1 MMLQIICISIFLL
14 GAVIGWLVV
23 YFVRKYK
30 EYNPKV
36 LRDSMVLLLGGG
48 CMDFLLSLIDKQ
60 VALYAFAAYLIGLAT
75 AFFLHWIYQFI
86 VAKITAPKF
95 MDPRSKYELFSGCS
109 LSDTEKDARSMVCY
123 QLEIVNQGF
132 QQLYEK
138 LITED
143 EFITLVKKSGLTRQA
158 FEDLTSHPM
167 GSQISGSLVHIYSL
181 SPYARL
187 YFSCIGYPH
196 SGQDFFAML

>member
-1 MMLQIICISIFLL
+1 MLQIVFISVFLF

-30 EYNPKV
+30 DYNPKA
-36 LRDSMVLLLGGG
+36 LRDSLLLFLGGG
-48 CMDFLLSLIDKQ
+48 CMELLLTLIDKHA
-60 VALYAFAAYLIGLAT
+60 ALYAFAAYLIGLAI
-75 AFFLHWIYQFI
+75 AFFLHWIFQLI

-109 LSDTEKDARSMVCY
+109 LSDTEKNARTMVGY

-132 QQLYEK
+132 LQLCEK

-143 EFITLVKKSGLTRQA
+143 EFIALVKKSGLTRQA

-167 GSQISGSLVHIYSL
+167 GDMFL
-181 SPYARL
+181 SPALTAYMRAKNIFDVIERDGV
-187 YFSCIGYPH
+187 S
-196 SGQDFFAML
+196 DK

>member
-1 MMLQIICISIFLL
+1 MLRLVFVSLFLL

-30 EYNPKV
+30 DHNPKG
-36 LRDSMVLLLGGG
+36 LRDTIMLFLGGG
-48 CMDFLLSLIDKQ
+48 CLDLLLSLIDKQ
-60 VALYAFAAYLIGLAT
+60 VALDAFTAYIIGFAT
-75 AFFLHWIYQFI
+75 AFFLHWIYQLI
-86 VAKITAPKF
+86 VAKITAPQF

-132 QQLYEK
+132 LQLCEK

-158 FEDLTSHPM
+158 FQELTSHPM
-167 GSQISGSLVHIYSL
+167 GDMFLSSALTAYIRAKNIFDVIECDSL
-181 SPYARL
+181 A
-187 YFSCIGYPH
+187 CK
-196 SGQDFFAML
+196 

>member
-1 MMLQIICISIFLL
+1 MMLRLVFVSLFLL

-30 EYNPKV
+30 DHNPKG
-36 LRDSMVLLLGGG
+36 LRDTIMLFLGGG
-48 CMDFLLSLIDKQ
+48 CLDLLLSLIDKQ
-60 VALYAFAAYLIGLAT
+60 VAIYAFTAYIIGFAT

-109 LSDTEKDARSMVCY
+109 LSDTEKEARSLVCY

-132 QQLYEK
+132 QQLCEK
-138 LITED
+138 LITEN

-167 GSQISGSLVHIYSL
+167 GDMFL
-181 SPYARL
+181 SPALTAYMRAKNIFDVIERD
-187 YFSCIGYPH
+187 GV
-196 SGQDFFAML
+196 SGK

>member
-1 MMLQIICISIFLL
+1 MLRLVFVSVFLL

-30 EYNPKV
+30 EYNPKA
-36 LRDSMVLLLGGG
+36 LRDSMFLFLGGG
-48 CMDFLLSLIDKQ
+48 CMDLLLSLIDKQ
-60 VALYAFAAYLIGLAT
+60 VALYAFAAYLIGVAV

-95 MDPRSKYELFSGCS
+95 TDPRSKYDLFSGCS
-109 LSDTEKDARSMVCY
+109 LSDTEKDARAMVGY

-132 QQLYEK
+132 LQLCEK

-143 EFITLVKKSGLTRQA
+143 EFINLVKKSGLTRQA
-158 FEDLTSHPM
+158 FEDLTSHPLGDM
-167 GSQISGSLVHIYSL
+167 FL
-181 SPYARL
+181 SPALTAYMRAKNV
-187 YFSCIGYPH
+187 FDVIEG
-196 SGQDFFAML
+196 DF

>member
-1 MMLQIICISIFLL
+1 MLQIISFSVFLF

-30 EYNPKV
+30 KYNPKV
-36 LRDSMVLLLGGG
+36 LRDSMVLFLGGG
-48 CMDFLLSLIDKQ
+48 CMDLLLSLIDKQ
-60 VALYAFAAYLIGLAT
+60 TALYAFAAYLIGIAT

-86 VAKITAPKF
+86 VAKITAPQF

-109 LSDTEKDARSMVCY
+109 LSDTEKDARAMVGY

-132 QQLYEK
+132 LQLSKK

-143 EFITLVKKSGLTRQA
+143 EFIVLVKKSGLTRQT
-158 FEDLTSHPM
+158 FEDLTTNLIGDM
-167 GSQISGSLVHIYSL
+167 FL
-181 SPYARL
+181 SPTLTAYIRAKNVFDTIEDDVL
-187 YFSCIGYPH
+187 T
-196 SGQDFFAML
+196 DK

>member
-1 MMLQIICISIFLL
+1 MMLRLVFVSVFLL

-30 EYNPKV
+30 KYNPKV

-95 MDPRSKYELFSGCS
+95 MDPRCKYELFSGCS

-132 QQLYEK
+132 QQLCEK

-167 GSQISGSLVHIYSL
+167 GDMFL
-181 SPYARL
+181 SPALAAYIRAKNIFDAIEIDTL
-187 YFSCIGYPH
+187 E
-196 SGQDFFAML
+196 DN

>member
-1 MMLQIICISIFLL
+1 MMLRLVFVSLFLL

-30 EYNPKV
+30 DHNPKG
-36 LRDSMVLLLGGG
+36 LRDTIMLFLGGG
-48 CMDFLLSLIDKQ
+48 CLDLLLSLIDKQ
-60 VALYAFAAYLIGLAT
+60 VALDAFTAYIIGFAT
-75 AFFLHWIYQFI
+75 AFFLHWIYQLI
-86 VAKITAPKF
+86 VAKITAPQF

-132 QQLYEK
+132 LQLCEK

-158 FEDLTSHPM
+158 FQELTSHPLGDM
-167 GSQISGSLVHIYSL
+167 FL
-181 SPYARL
+181 SPALAAYIRAKNIFDAIEIDTL
-187 YFSCIGYPH
+187 E
-196 SGQDFFAML
+196 DN

>member
-1 MMLQIICISIFLL
+1 M
-14 GAVIGWLVV
+14 IGWLVV

-75 AFFLHWIYQFI
+75 AFFLHWIYQLI

-95 MDPRSKYELFSGCS
+95 MDPRSKYDLFSGCN
-109 LSDTEKDARSMVCY
+109 LSDKEKNAMSMVGY

-132 QQLYEK
+132 QQLCK
-138 LITED
+138 NLITED
-143 EFITLVKKSGLTRQA
+143 EFITLVKKSGLTRQT
-158 FEDLTSHPM
+158 FEDLTTNLIGDM
-167 GSQISGSLVHIYSL
+167 FL
-181 SPYARL
+181 SPALTAYMRAKNIFDAIERDAVDRQ
-187 YFSCIGYPH
+187 IIV
-196 SGQDFFAML
+196 D

>member
-1 MMLQIICISIFLL
+1 MMLRMISVSLFLF
-14 GAVIGWLVV
+14 GATVGWLIV

-30 EYNPKV
+30 EHNPKGLRETIV
-36 LRDSMVLLLGGG
+36 LFLGGG
-48 CMDFLLSLIDKQ
+48 CMELFLSLIDKQ
-60 VALYAFAAYLIGLAT
+60 VALYAFIAYIIGFAT

-109 LSDTEKDARSMVCY
+109 LSDTEKDARAMAGY

-132 QQLYEK
+132 LQLCEK

-167 GSQISGSLVHIYSL
+167 GDMFL
-181 SPYARL
+181 SPALAAYMRAKNIFDL
-187 YFSCIGYPH
+187 IEI
-196 SGQDFFAML
+196 DTLEDN

>member
-1 MMLQIICISIFLL
+1 MMLRLVFVSLFLL

-30 EYNPKV
+30 DHNPKG
-36 LRDSMVLLLGGG
+36 LRDTIMLFLGGG
-48 CMDFLLSLIDKQ
+48 CLDLLLSLIDKQ
-60 VALYAFAAYLIGLAT
+60 VAIYAFTAYIIGFAT

-95 MDPRSKYELFSGCS
+95 MDPRSKYELFSGCN
-109 LSDTEKDARSMVCY
+109 LSDKEKNARSMVCY

-132 QQLYEK
+132 QQLCEK
-138 LITED
+138 LITEN

-167 GSQISGSLVHIYSL
+167 GDMFL
-181 SPYARL
+181 SPALTAYIRAKNIFDAIEIDTL
-187 YFSCIGYPH
+187 E
-196 SGQDFFAML
+196 DN

>member
-1 MMLQIICISIFLL
+1 MLRMISVSLFLF
-14 GAVIGWLVV
+14 GATVGWLIV

-30 EYNPKV
+30 EHNPKGLRETIV
-36 LRDSMVLLLGGG
+36 LFLGGG
-48 CMDFLLSLIDKQ
+48 CMELFLSLIDKQ
-60 VALYAFAAYLIGLAT
+60 VALYAFIAYIIGFAT
-75 AFFLHWIYQFI
+75 AFFFHWIYQFI

-132 QQLYEK
+132 QQLCEK

-143 EFITLVKKSGLTRQA
+143 EFITLVKKSGLTRQT
-158 FEDLTSHPM
+158 FEELTSHPM
-167 GSQISGSLVHIYSL
+167 GDMFL
-181 SPYARL
+181 SPALTAYMRAKTI
-187 YFSCIGYPH
+187 FDTIEGDV
-196 SGQDFFAML
+196 QTDK

>member
-1 MMLQIICISIFLL
+1 MLRMISVSLFLF
-14 GAVIGWLVV
+14 GATVGWLIV

-30 EYNPKV
+30 EHNPKGLRETIV
-36 LRDSMVLLLGGG
+36 LFLGGG
-48 CMDFLLSLIDKQ
+48 CMELFLSLIDKQ
-60 VALYAFAAYLIGLAT
+60 VALYAFIAYIIGFAT

-132 QQLYEK
+132 QQLCEK

-143 EFITLVKKSGLTRQA
+143 EFITLVKKSGLTRQT
-158 FEDLTSHPM
+158 FEELTSHPM
-167 GSQISGSLVHIYSL
+167 GDMFL
-181 SPYARL
+181 SPALTAYMRAKTIFDTIEGDVL
-187 YFSCIGYPH
+187 TGK
-196 SGQDFFAML
+196 

>member
-1 MMLQIICISIFLL
+1 MVLQIIFFSVFLF

-30 EYNPKV
+30 KYNPKV
-36 LRDSMVLLLGGG
+36 LRDTIVLFLGGG
-48 CMDFLLSLIDKQ
+48 CMDLLLSLIDKQ
-60 VALYAFAAYLIGLAT
+60 TALYAFAAYLIGIAT
-75 AFFLHWIYQFI
+75 TFFLHWIYQFI

-167 GSQISGSLVHIYSL
+167 GDMFL
-181 SPYARL
+181 SPALVAY
-187 YFSCIGYPH
+187 IGAKNIF
-196 SGQDFFAML
+196 DAIEIDTLEDN

>member
-1 MMLQIICISIFLL
+1 MMLRLVFVSVFLL

-30 EYNPKV
+30 KYNPKV

-60 VALYAFAAYLIGLAT
+60 VAIYAFAAYLIGLFT
-75 AFFLHWIYQFI
+75 AFFLHWIYQLI
-86 VAKITAPKF
+86 VAKITAPQF

-109 LSDTEKDARSMVCY
+109 LSDTEKEARSLICY

-132 QQLYEK
+132 LQLCEK

-167 GSQISGSLVHIYSL
+167 GDMFL
-181 SPYARL
+181 SPALTAYIRAKNIFDAIEIDTL
-187 YFSCIGYPH
+187 E
-196 SGQDFFAML
+196 DN

>member
-1 MMLQIICISIFLL
+1 MMLRLVFVSVFLL

-30 EYNPKV
+30 KYNTKV

-60 VALYAFAAYLIGLAT
+60 VAIYAFAAYLIGFFT

-109 LSDTEKDARSMVCY
+109 LSDTEKDARSMAGY
-123 QLEIVNQGF
+123 QLEVVNKGF
-132 QQLYEK
+132 QQLCNNLIGEK
-138 LITED
+138 
-143 EFITLVKKSGLTRQA
+143 EFIALIKKSGLTRQV
-158 FEDLTSHPM
+158 FEELTSSPIGDM
-167 GSQISGSLVHIYSL
+167 FLDPSLTAYIK
-181 SPYARL
+181 AKN
-187 YFSCIGYPH
+187 I
-196 SGQDFFAML
+196 FFVDDVPNGKES

>member
-1 MMLQIICISIFLL
+1 MLRLVFVSLFLL

-30 EYNPKV
+30 DHNPKG
-36 LRDSMVLLLGGG
+36 LRDTIMLFLGGG
-48 CMDFLLSLIDKQ
+48 CLDLLLSLIDKQ
-60 VALYAFAAYLIGLAT
+60 VAIDAFTAYIIGFAT
-75 AFFLHWIYQFI
+75 AFFLHWIYQLI
-86 VAKITAPKF
+86 VAKITAPQF

-109 LSDTEKDARSMVCY
+109 LSDTEKEARSLVCY

-132 QQLYEK
+132 QQFCEK

-167 GSQISGSLVHIYSL
+167 GDMFL
-181 SPYARL
+181 SPALTAYMRAKNV
-187 YFSCIGYPH
+187 FDVIEG
-196 SGQDFFAML
+196 DF

>member
-1 MMLQIICISIFLL
+1 MVLQIISFSVFLF

-30 EYNPKV
+30 DYNPKV
-36 LRDSMVLLLGGG
+36 LRDTIVLFLGGG
-48 CMDFLLSLIDKQ
+48 CMDLLLSLIDKQ
-60 VALYAFAAYLIGLAT
+60 TALYAFAAYLIGIAT

-109 LSDTEKDARSMVCY
+109 LSDEEKDARAMVGY

-132 QQLYEK
+132 LQLSKK

-143 EFITLVKKSGLTRQA
+143 EFIDLVKRSGLTRQI
-158 FEDLTSHPM
+158 FEELTGHPM
-167 GSQISGSLVHIYSL
+167 GDMFL
-181 SPYARL
+181 SPALTAYMKAKNIFDVIEIDTL
-187 YFSCIGYPH
+187 E
-196 SGQDFFAML
+196 DN

>member
-1 MMLQIICISIFLL
+1 MLRIIFISVFLF

-23 YFVRKYK
+23 YFVRQYK
-30 EYNPKV
+30 DYNPKA
-36 LRDSMVLLLGGG
+36 LRGSLLLFLGGG
-48 CMDFLLSLIDKQ
+48 CMELLLTLIDKQ
-60 VALYAFAAYLIGLAT
+60 AALYAFAAYLIGLAI
-75 AFFLHWIYQFI
+75 AFFLHWIYQLI

-109 LSDTEKDARSMVCY
+109 LSDKEKDARAMVGY

-132 QQLYEK
+132 QQLCEK

-143 EFITLVKKSGLTRQA
+143 EFITLVKKSGLTRLT

-167 GSQISGSLVHIYSL
+167 GDMFL
-181 SPYARL
+181 SPALTAYMRAKKV
-187 YFSCIGYPH
+187 FDVIEG
-196 SGQDFFAML
+196 DF

>member
-1 MMLQIICISIFLL
+1 MLRLVFVSLFLL

-30 EYNPKV
+30 DHNPKG
-36 LRDSMVLLLGGG
+36 LRDTIMLFLGGG
-48 CMDFLLSLIDKQ
+48 CLDLLLSLIDKQ
-60 VALYAFAAYLIGLAT
+60 VAIYAFTAYIIGFAT
-75 AFFLHWIYQFI
+75 AFFLHWIYQLI

-109 LSDTEKDARSMVCY
+109 LSDTEKEARSLVCY

-132 QQLYEK
+132 QQLCEK

-158 FEDLTSHPM
+158 FEELTSHPM
-167 GSQISGSLVHIYSL
+167 GDMFL
-181 SPYARL
+181 SPALTAYIRAKNIFDAIERDAVDRQ
-187 YFSCIGYPH
+187 IIV
-196 SGQDFFAML
+196 D

>member
-1 MMLQIICISIFLL
+1 MLRLVFVSVFLL

-36 LRDSMVLLLGGG
+36 LRDSMLLFLGGG

-60 VALYAFAAYLIGLAT
+60 AALYAFAAYLIGLFT

-109 LSDTEKDARSMVCY
+109 LSDTEKDARAMVGY
-123 QLEIVNQGF
+123 QLEIVNLGF
-132 QQLYEK
+132 QQLCEK

-143 EFITLVKKSGLTRQA
+143 EFIVLVKKTGLTHQV
-158 FEDLTSHPM
+158 FEDLTNHPM
-167 GSQISGSLVHIYSL
+167 GDMFL
-181 SPYARL
+181 SPALTAYIRAKNIFDVIEGDVL
-187 YFSCIGYPH
+187 A
-196 SGQDFFAML
+196 DK

>member
-1 MMLQIICISIFLL
+1 MLQLVFVSVFLL

-75 AFFLHWIYQFI
+75 AFFLQWIYQFI

-109 LSDTEKDARSMVCY
+109 LSDTEKDTRSMVCY

-132 QQLYEK
+132 QQLCEK

-158 FEDLTSHPM
+158 FEDLTSHPLGDM
-167 GSQISGSLVHIYSL
+167 FL
-181 SPYARL
+181 SPALTAYIRAKNIFDVIEIDTL
-187 YFSCIGYPH
+187 E
-196 SGQDFFAML
+196 DN